1 MSKTMLINQRIAAA
15 KIAYAFSDVIE
26 FSSGN
31 FMQAKSVLLDKV
43 DRNETNLFGQN
54 TRIFD
59 YVDKDDNLTV
69 AFGAMKGGAL
79 ASVFIEDTGVTCVS
93 DLVNKFNSHD
103 LPVVFYVATDDTN
116 VCKYNIPDGVGVVF
130 PANAQEV
137 VDLSILA
144 HLSVGKSYKPFVVCL
159 NNRDTGLVLE
169 EVDFPSHED
178 INRLF
183 DVVALCGTR
192 ARALKRGMSCGVE
205 VPILI
210 DAELPE
216 IVDYYLGMIKQEF
229 GREYKLIDY
238 IGSDEAEKVLVSA
251 GSETLVIEETVKKMA
266 AAGDKVGLV
275 KINVIAPFNTDSF
288 KSVLPISCKKAALVG
303 YDYESCQDKS
313 LFMTMKE
320 VTHGVDWC
328 LDSYFIGMNDCKEGL
343 IEKAFTAMDND
354 QKPEGESEYF
364 QTSMD
369 SLYYAND
376 IKPILDMGEERL
388 VIANSAA
395 VNNIDFGLGMSVALE
410 QRRAWIMNEV
420 LFLADNTVY
429 PSVAVNGYAYLDVKD
444 DPKKSYQA
452 GQVLLEDEVRACFAC
467 STCTNI
473 TVAEEMLTKK
483 YIWIFGGDARD
494 ASLDTDAI
502 KRALAT
508 GSNINIITIQNKEL
522 YKKASTKTG
531 KDDVIF
537 IGTSMSNVLTKGIS
551 ADMEKDQIEAILR
564 QCELH
569 AGPSLA
575 VFYV

>member
-1 MSKTMLINQRIAAA
+1 MSKKMYMNQRVAAA
-15 KIAYAFSDVIE
+15 NIAYAFSDVIE

-31 FMQAKSVLLDKV
+31 FMQAKNELLNKIDC
-43 DRNETNLFGQN
+43 NEINLFGQT

-59 YVDKDDNLTV
+59 YIDKDNELAV

-79 ASVFIEDTGVTCVS
+79 TSIFIEDTGITCVS
-93 DLVNKFNSHD
+93 NLVNKINCYDF
-103 LPVVFYVATDDTN
+103 PAVFYVATDDTN
-116 VCKYNIPDGVGVVF
+116 VCKYDIPDGVGVVF

-137 VDLSILA
+137 IDLSILA

-159 NNRDTGLVLE
+159 NNKKAGYELE
-169 EVDFPSHED
+169 EVNFPSYEE
-178 INRLF
+178 IKKLF

-216 IVDYYLGMIKQEF
+216 IVEYYLDMIKKEF
-229 GREYKLIDY
+229 GREYKQISY

-251 GSETLVIEETVKKMA
+251 GSETPVIEEAVKKMA

-275 KINVIAPFNTDSF
+275 KIKVIAPFKKDLF
-288 KSVLPISCKKAALVG
+288 KEVFPASCKKAVLVG
-303 YDYESCQDKS
+303 YDSESCQDKS
-313 LFMTMKE
+313 LFNIIKE
-320 VTHGVDWC
+320 VSGDVDWR
-328 LDSYFIGMNDCKEGL
+328 LDSYFIGMSDCKEGL
-343 IEKAFTAMDND
+343 IEKAFAAMDSD
-354 QKPEGESEYF
+354 QKPEGKSEYF

-369 SLYYAND
+369 SLYYANE
-376 IKPILDMGEERL
+376 IKSILDMGEERL

-395 VNNIDFGLGMSVALE
+395 VNNIDYGIGMSVALE
-410 QRRAWIMNEV
+410 QRRAWIMSEV
-420 LFLADNTVY
+420 LFLADNTVH
-429 PSVAVNGYAYLDVKD
+429 PNVAVNAYAYLDVKD

-452 GQVLLEDEVRACFAC
+452 GQVMLDDEVRECFAC

-473 TVAEEMLTKK
+473 AKAEELLTKK

-494 ASLDTDAI
+494 ASLDLDAI

-508 GSNINIITIQNKEL
+508 GSNINIITIENKEL
-522 YKKASTKTG
+522 YKKAAAKTG
-531 KDDVIF
+531 KDDIIF
-537 IGTSMSNVLTKGIS
+537 IGNSMSNVLVKGIS
-551 ADMEKDQIEAILR
+551 ADMEKNMIEAILH
-564 QCELH
+564 QCELYE
-569 AGPSLA
+569 GPSLV